1 MLRFV
6 LFISL
11 YNISYYNILSQNM
24 AQKSINPRNLIDF
37 MVIHDAD
44 NLKKIELAFPEAKRI
59 FLRKEITLGTST
71 TDFSQLPADC
81 LVQFADAATKKL
93 LDRSE
98 KILSETTR
106 RLKLS
111 VTLQTVGSILSAVS
125 SAGLILSFGKVMVLG
140 SNLVELGLAL
150 ITFFSSLLSIFAEKL
165 VGGASGGKI
174 REYFDQVVA
183 LDLQIY
189 KNDLHLQQLIASSSG
204 VDAIGD
210 LIMELNDIA
219 IKLRTIELNMRVA

>member
-1 MLRFV
+1 
-6 LFISL
+6 
-11 YNISYYNILSQNM
+11 M
-24 AQKSINPRNLIDF
+24 ARNSINPRSLIDF
-37 MVIHDAD
+37 MVIHDSD
-44 NLKKIELAFPEAKRI
+44 NLKKIELAFPQAKGI
-59 FLRKEITLGTST
+59 FLREEITLGSST
-71 TDFSQLPADC
+71 TDLSQLPTDC
-81 LVQFADAATKKL
+81 LVQFAGAATKKL
-93 LDRSE
+93 LTHSE

-125 SAGLILSFGKVMVLG
+125 SAGLILSFGKVMALG
-140 SNLVELGLAL
+140 STVVELCLAL

-183 LDLQIY
+183 LDLQRY

-210 LIMELNDIA
+210 LIMELDDIA
-219 IKLRTIELNMRVA
+219 IKLRKIELNMRVA